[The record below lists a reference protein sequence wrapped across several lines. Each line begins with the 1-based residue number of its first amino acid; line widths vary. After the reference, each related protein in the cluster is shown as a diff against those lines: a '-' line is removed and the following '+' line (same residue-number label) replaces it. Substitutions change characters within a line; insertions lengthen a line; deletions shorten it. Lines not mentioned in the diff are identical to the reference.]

1 MPELPEVETSR
12 RGISPHILQ
21 QTVTDVIIRQKKL
34 RWPISAGLKK
44 DIIHQ
49 RIDAIERRGK
59 YILLQTK
66 AGTAILHLGM
76 SGSLHIVEHKTA
88 AGKHDHIDFQFSN
101 GKSLRLHDPRRFGS
115 VLWTRADAYKH
126 KLLKNLGPEPLG
138 DEFNGE
144 HLFQCSRKRKVPI
157 KSFIMNSHIVV
168 GVGNIYACESLFA
181 AKINPNRQA
190 SRISRQRYQILAN
203 AIKTILSKSIKQGGT
218 TLKDFTHQDGKPGYF
233 KQSLNV
239 YGKAGEPCP
248 YCQSPIKRISQ
259 QQRSTFYCS
268 HCQS

>member
-1 MPELPEVETSR
+1 MPELPEVETSC
-12 RGISPHILQ
+12 RGISPHILKQ
-21 QTVTDVIIRQKKL
+21 KVTGIIIRQKKL

-44 DIIHQ
+44 DIINQH
-49 RIDAIERRGK
+49 IDSIERRAK
-59 YILLQTK
+59 YILLKTK

-76 SGSLHIVEHKTA
+76 SGSLHIVDKKSV

-101 GKSLRLHDPRRFGS
+101 GKCLRLHDPRRFGS

-126 KLLKNLGPEPLG
+126 KLLKNLGPEPLS

-144 HLFQCSRKRKVPI
+144 ALFQSSRNRKTSI
-157 KSFIMNSHIVV
+157 KSLIMNSHIVV
-168 GVGNIYACESLFA
+168 GVGNIYACETLFL

-190 SRISRQRYQILAN
+190 CRISRQRYEVLAE
-203 AIKTILSKSIKQGGT
+203 AIKVTLTQAIKQGGT

-233 KQSLNV
+233 KQSLHV
-239 YGKAGEPCP
+239 YGRADEPCS
-248 YCQSPIKRISQ
+248 YCQQPVKKITQ

-268 HCQS
+268 NCQS

>member
-12 RGISPHILQ
+12 RGISPHILN
-21 QTVTDVIIRQKKL
+21 QTVTNVIIRQKKL

-44 DIIHQ
+44 DIINQ
-49 RIDAIERRGK
+49 PIEAIERRGK
-59 YILLQTK
+59 YILLKTR

-115 VLWTRADAYKH
+115 VLWTRADAYRH
-126 KLLKNLGPEPLG
+126 KLLKDLGPEPLS
-138 DEFNGE
+138 DEFTGE
-144 HLFQCSRKRKVPI
+144 YLFQSSRRRKASI

-168 GVGNIYACESLFA
+168 GVGNIYACESLFI

-190 SRISRQRYQILAN
+190 SRISRQRYEVLADT
-203 AIKTILSKSIKQGGT
+203 IKTILSQAIKQGGT
-218 TLKDFTHQDGKPGYF
+218 TLKDFTHHDGKPGYF
-233 KQSLNV
+233 KQFLHV
-239 YGKAGEPCP
+239 YGKTDEPCTI
-248 YCQSPIKRISQ
+248 CLQPIKRIIQ